1 MNPPS
6 GELYP
11 PVSAAM
17 AMVSRKGSR
26 ARLRPELGPALG
38 SVLGSVMSKAAPRIV
53 LAMLLAMFLAPALAG
68 CASGSG
74 LQPGAQSS
82 AARQTLVVLAAS
94 SLTEVFQE
102 LGEEFRQANP
112 NVRLVFNFAGSQR
125 LRAQLELGAQADV
138 FASADWQQMTPL
150 ASQGLLLDQPSSF
163 ASNRLALIS
172 PLSTGKRGGPLVTR
186 LEDLV
191 DPEVKLVLATAAV
204 PAGNYSRRVLELAE
218 TEGGMEAGF
227 AEKVL
232 ANLVSE
238 EANVR
243 SVAQKVALGEA
254 DAGLVYLTD
263 VRSGGI
269 SSRVAVIHIPDH
281 LNPAASYP
289 VAVLKDAKQPALA
302 RQFVQFLH
310 TDLAQAV
317 LRQHGFGPGAGMA
330 DSSPAT
336 VKIGTVSAGTVSVA
350 GVQNPR

>member
-1 MNPPS
+1 MS
-6 GELYP
+6 EGCH
-11 PVSAAM
+11 
-17 AMVSRKGSR
+17 
-26 ARLRPELGPALG
+26 AL
-38 SVLGSVMSKAAPRIV
+38 KETAI
-53 LAMLLAMFLAPALAG
+53 AG
-68 CASGSG
+68 CTSSSD
-74 LQPGAQSS
+74 LQPGGPA

-94 SLTEVFQE
+94 SLTEVFQQ

-112 NVRLVFNFAGSQR
+112 SVRLIFNFAGSQR

-138 FASADWQQMTPL
+138 FASADWQQMIPL
-150 ASQGLLLDQPSSF
+150 ADQGLLLGEPGSF

-172 PLSTGKRGGPLVTR
+172 PLSTQKIGGKDDGPLVSR

-218 TEGGMEAGF
+218 TNGGMEAGF
-227 AEKVL
+227 TERVL

-263 VRSGGI
+263 ARSEGI
-269 SSRVAVIHIPDH
+269 SSRVTVIPIPDH
-281 LNPAASYP
+281 LNPSASYP

-302 RQFVQFLH
+302 RQFIQFLH
-310 TDLAQAV
+310 TDLAQDV
-317 LRQHGFGPGAGMA
+317 LGQHGFGPGMGPAE
-330 DSSPAT
+330 SSQVA
-336 VKIGTVSAGTVSVA
+336 ASVPGA
-350 GVQNPR
+350 QNPR